1 MEEGLVVRMRHRGNC
16 FAYILIAV
24 LLCLFL
30 SSCSTPADEN
40 PVSIAPVEV
49 PHAVEAAPVSEPEI
63 PETGPD
69 PVLPEAEEAE
79 PEEEPVA
86 SEAPAFSGSSL
97 LGTVPYDHDDTDTV
111 LTASFW
117 ETGEKR
123 ALLEEAIR
131 LYESLNPGIRIKAEF
146 IDPEG
151 YWSNISAD
159 AAGGRLSD
167 IVEMD
172 RRYIGQFIS
181 RSLIE
186 DLSGFWPGFEGYGLP
201 MGLDADVMAYR
212 SECIESAGI
221 SIPGEFTLE
230 SVLCTGEAV
239 YECTG
244 LMTDTSL
251 DMGVLEAISV
261 MQGSS
266 IFEDIAEGNTEPA
279 LKYFSLVSQLAALP
293 FASFS
298 GGVEEWNRFTS
309 AADIRDGERA
319 VAVSPRIE
327 PYALLSVSSSSGVK
341 TEAERFLFWLLA
353 SDEAGS
359 ILRIAFG
366 IPLFRSID
374 SGNLSPLERLQF
386 RTVLDEDGQP
396 DQEIPPAGYAELS
409 LLLSRFTL
417 RVWKGEMMPDE
428 AAAAF
433 CSEAA
438 GMLERAAT

>member
-1 MEEGLVVRMRHRGNC
+1 MV
-16 FAYILIAV
+16 I
-24 LLCLFL
+24 
-30 SSCSTPADEN
+30 
-40 PVSIAPVEV
+40 
-49 PHAVEAAPVSEPEI
+49 
-63 PETGPD
+63 
-69 PVLPEAEEAE
+69 
-79 PEEEPVA
+79 
-86 SEAPAFSGSSL
+86 
-97 LGTVPYDHDDTDTV
+97 
-111 LTASFW
+111 TASFW

-123 ALLEEAIR
+123 ALLEEAIS
-131 LYESLNPGIRIKAEF
+131 LYQSINPGIRIKAEF
-146 IDPEG
+146 IDPDG

-186 DLSGFWPGFEGYGLP
+186 DLEGFWPGFEGYGLP

-212 SECIESAGI
+212 SDCIENAGI
-221 SIPGEFTLE
+221 AIPGEFTLE
-230 SVLCTGEAV
+230 SVLSTGEAI
-239 YECTG
+239 YECSG

-251 DMGVLEAISV
+251 DMGLLEAISA
-261 MQGSS
+261 MQGGS
-266 IFEDIAEGNTEPA
+266 IFEDVAEGNTESA
-279 LKYFSLVSQLAALP
+279 MKYFSLVSQLSALP

-298 GGVEEWNRFTS
+298 GGGEEWNRFTS
-309 AADIRDGERA
+309 AADIRDGEHA

-327 PYALLSVSSSSGVK
+327 PYALLSISSSSDVK
-341 TEAERFLFWLLA
+341 AEAERFLFWLLA

-386 RTVLDEDGQP
+386 RTVLDDEGKP

-417 RVWKGEMMPDE
+417 RVWKGEMLPEE

-433 CSEAA
+433 CSEASVI
-438 GMLERAAT
+438 LERAVRPAT